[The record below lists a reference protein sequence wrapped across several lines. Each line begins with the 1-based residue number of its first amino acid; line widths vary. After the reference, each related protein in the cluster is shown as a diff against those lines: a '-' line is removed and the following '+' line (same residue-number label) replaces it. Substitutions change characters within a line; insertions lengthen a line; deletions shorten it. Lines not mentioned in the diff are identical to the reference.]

1 MNKATHKLIDPILRM
16 HKLSG
21 KLKPDVLQNILQE
34 LETFDIA
41 VARKKKISLAVC
53 IISFVVAI
61 VPLFAGFFYLLP
73 LAIVGVVFI
82 FMFRRYRSFD
92 IDDQVRLFVKPM
104 VESLRHDVKE
114 DADIAVDLELL
125 PLDNNKYLVNKG
137 DLYKAG
143 MYPKCRD
150 YTYRRDFLKMK
161 MSLVDGNKLT
171 IEVDERL
178 VKTEKTK
185 TNPRG
190 KTKTKYKFAKKTGC
204 SLELKVNTDRYAVSR
219 PAAATG
225 AVTISVE
232 KKDGATVVNECFD
245 IKNKEKSVSR
255 CEICADPV
263 HVLANLTRLYTALK
277 PAQTK

>member
-1 MNKATHKLIDPILRM
+1 MNKATHKLIDPILRD

-61 VPLFAGFFYLLP
+61 VPLFVGFFYLAP

-92 IDDQVRLFVKPM
+92 IDDQVRCFVKPM
-104 VESLRHDVKE
+104 VESLQHDVKE
-114 DADIAVDLELL
+114 EADIAVDMELL
-125 PLDNNKYLVNKG
+125 PLDNSRYLINKG
-137 DLYKAG
+137 DVYSAG
-143 MYPKCRD
+143 MYPKCCD

-185 TNPRG
+185 TNPR
-190 KTKTKYKFAKKTGC
+190 AKPRR
-204 SLELKVNTDRYAVSR
+204 NTSSPRRPGVS
-219 PAAATG
+219 
-225 AVTISVE
+225 S
-232 KKDGATVVNECFD
+232 N
-245 IKNKEKSVSR
+245 
-255 CEICADPV
+255 
-263 HVLANLTRLYTALK
+263 
-277 PAQTK
+277 